1 MLVYLVMKYT
11 IKDLRK
17 DFPTEDV
24 CLDYI
29 FTHKYAETKG
39 YHRVSGRKCYAHQS
53 TGHQIHPLAGT
64 IFEKSSTPLTLWFH
78 AIFLFASSKN
88 GVSAKEL
95 QRQLGVTYKCAWR
108 IGKQI
113 RSLMEQGT
121 NPLDGTVEVDET
133 YYGKKGNEKTRF
145 SNKATIVGAVERG
158 EDVRAKVVKDRSS
171 MSIAPFVEKNIVKGS
186 NLMTDEAPVYN
197 EFARSYVKGTVHHA
211 RREYAR
217 GNIHTN
223 SIEGFWGQFK
233 RSVRGTYHFVSK
245 QHLQSYLDEF
255 AFRYNLRNSAVP
267 VFSVLLGRV

>member
-1 MLVYLVMKYT
+1 MKYT
-11 IKDLRK
+11 IKELRA
-17 DFPTEDV
+17 DFPNDDV

-29 FTHKYAETKG
+29 FSHKYPEVKG

-64 IFEKSSTPLTLWFH
+64 IFEKSSTTLTLWFH

-108 IGKQI
+108 IAHQI

-121 NPLDGTVEVDET
+121 DPLDGTVEVDET
-133 YYGKKGNEKTRF
+133 YYGKNAGFKTRY
-145 SNKATIVGAVERG
+145 SDKTTVVGAVERG
-158 EDVRAKVVKDRSS
+158 ESVRAKVVKDRSS
-171 MSIAPFVEKNIVKGS
+171 YSIAPFVEQNIVKGS

-197 EFARSYVKGTVHHA
+197 EFRRTYNKQTVHHA

-217 GNIHTN
+217 GNVHTN
-223 SIEGFWGQFK
+223 TIEGFWGQFK
-233 RSVRGTYHFVSK
+233 RSVRGTYHYVSK
-245 QHLQSYLDEF
+245 KHLQSYLDEF
-255 AFRYNLRNSAVP
+255 AFRYNLRASSVP
-267 VFSVLLGRV
+267 VFEVLLARV

>member
-1 MLVYLVMKYT
+1 MKYT
-11 IKDLRK
+11 IKDLKK
-17 DFPTEDV
+17 DFPNDDV

-29 FTHKYAETKG
+29 LTHKYGEPIG
-39 YHRVSGRKCYAHQS
+39 YHRVKGRKCYAHQS

-108 IGKQI
+108 IAKQI

-121 NPLDGTVEVDET
+121 DPLDGTVEVDET
-133 YYGKKGNEKTRF
+133 YYGKNAGFKTRY
-145 SNKATIVGAVERG
+145 SDKAVIVGAVDRG
-158 EDVRAKVVKDRSS
+158 EDVRAKVVRDRSYS
-171 MSIAPFVEKNIVKGS
+171 SVGVFVKQNVTKGS

-197 EFARSYVKGTVHHA
+197 LLSDSYNKQTVHHA
-211 RREYAR
+211 RKEYAR
-217 GNIHTN
+217 GNVHTN

-233 RSVRGTYHFVSK
+233 RSVRGTYHFVSEK
-245 QHLQSYLDEF
+245 HLQSYLDEF
-255 AFRYNLRNSAVP
+255 AFRYNLRHSSVP
-267 VFSVLLGRV
+267 VFEVLLSRV